1 MSLLLIF
8 EIIGTIAFSIS
19 GALLAIDND
28 MDVFGVIVLGLTTA
42 VGGGIIR
49 DLILGI
55 TPPSIV
61 NDWIFIILAIITALI
76 IFLPNVRKYIKKL
89 DYPIIVMDSIGLGV
103 FTVVGVEA
111 SLSYDNIVLSILTG
125 VLTGVGGGMLRD
137 IFAKTSLYIFT
148 KHFYACASLIG
159 AVFAFYLF
167 KINDTLAIVG
177 GFIIIFVLRM
187 LAAKYKW
194 NLPKA
199 K

>member
-1 MSLLLIF
+1 MNLLLTF

-19 GALLAIDND
+19 GALVAIENK
-28 MDVFGVIVLGLTTA
+28 MDIFGVIVLGLTTA

-49 DLILGI
+49 DLLLGI

-61 NDWIFIILAIITALI
+61 NNWMFIILAIVTAII
-76 IFLPNVRKYIKKL
+76 IFLPSVRNFIKKL

-111 SLSYDNIVLSILTG
+111 SLSYNNLVLAILTG
-125 VLTGVGGGMLRD
+125 VITGVGGGMLRD
-137 IFAKTSLYIFT
+137 IFARTSLYIFT

-159 AVFAFYLF
+159 AVITFYLF
-167 KINDTLAIVG
+167 KIDDNLAIVL
-177 GFIIIFVLRM
+177 GFSVILMLRL